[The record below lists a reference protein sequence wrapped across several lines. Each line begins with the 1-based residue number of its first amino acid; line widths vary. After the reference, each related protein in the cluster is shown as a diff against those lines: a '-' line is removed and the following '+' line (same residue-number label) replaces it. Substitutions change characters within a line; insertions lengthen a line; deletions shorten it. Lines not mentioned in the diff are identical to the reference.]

1 MPLKA
6 KTLASHEFRVKLKCL
21 SYDICIKYKYNLT
34 SNELL
39 RGSILLGRNCQ
50 VVAGHER
57 VGEEDIMEN
66 QISLCREII
75 IMGGTMEEALN
86 HLVGRMGE
94 GHFEDT
100 RYLFD
105 DIMEAF
111 RSINAAL
118 ETVSIQWEETKAGE
132 LSDRLQMSIDK
143 MNQSYED
150 NKLDQGRIDMQFILM
165 PAFKAWI
172 QEIDKCLSPLIQS

>member
-1 MPLKA
+1 M
-6 KTLASHEFRVKLKCL
+6 
-21 SYDICIKYKYNLT
+21 
-34 SNELL
+34 
-39 RGSILLGRNCQ
+39 LGRKSQ
-50 VVAGHER
+50 VVTWHEQ

-66 QISLCREII
+66 QISMCREII
-75 IMGGTMEEALN
+75 IMGGTMEEGLN
-86 HLVGRMGE
+86 HLVRRMGE

-111 RSINAAL
+111 RAINAAL
-118 ETVSIQWEETKAGE
+118 ETVSIQWEETKVGE

-143 MNQSYED
+143 MNQFYED
-150 NKLDQGRIDMQFILM
+150 NKLDQGRIDMKFVLM
-165 PAFKAWI
+165 PAFSVWI